1 MQHISWQDAP
11 ERCYVIGP
19 YLPPVARVSPG
30 EKFSVETLDAF
41 GNRVT
46 GPDTPPTKVLS
57 LPYVNPVTGP
67 IYVEGAEKGDTLS
80 VTIHEIKPSRD
91 FGVSATIPEFGG
103 LCGTSLTRTLN
114 EPLPE
119 RVWVH
124 PITDEGIIFDPNLDI
139 PKIPLEPF
147 YGTMGTAPELEAI
160 STLAP
165 GWHGGNMD
173 APDVCPGNIIYFPV
187 NVAGGLLHLGDGH
200 AAQGD
205 GEVSGVAVEIPT
217 FGTMTVDLIKGR
229 SIVTPRIENSEYIMT
244 VGNARPMEDAAR
256 IAFYELVRWITLEY
270 EIDRLSAYQLCSQ
283 VAKVRLA
290 NMVDI
295 LYTIV
300 AKFPRIYLPK
310 LREVT

>member
-19 YLPPVARVSPG
+19 YLPPIAKVSPG
-30 EKFSVETLDAF
+30 ETFIVETLDAF

-46 GPDTPPTKVLS
+46 SPDTPPTKVLS

-80 VTIHEIKPSRD
+80 VTIYDIKPARD

-119 RVWVH
+119 RVWIH

-187 NVAGGLLHLGDGH
+187 KVAGALLHLGDGH

-217 FGTMTVDLIKGR
+217 IGTMSVDLIKGK
-229 SIVTPRIENSEYIMT
+229 SIATPRIENQEFIMT

-256 IAFYELVRWITLEY
+256 IAFYELVRWLTTDY
-270 EIDRLSAYQLCSQ
+270 EIDPLNAYQLCSQ

-310 LREVT
+310 RREIT

>member
-19 YLPPVARVSPG
+19 YLPPVAIVSLG
-30 EKFSVETLDAF
+30 EMFRVETLYAF

-80 VTIHEIKPSRD
+80 VTIHDLKPARD

-119 RVWVH
+119 RVWIH
-124 PITDEGIIFDPNLDI
+124 PITEDGIIFDPNLDI

-147 YGTMGTAPELEAI
+147 YSTMGIAPELE
-160 STLAP
+160 
-165 GWHGGNMD
+165 
-173 APDVCPGNIIYFPV
+173 DVCPGNTIFFPV
-187 NVAGGLLHLGDGH
+187 NVPGALLHLGDGH

-217 FGTMTVDLIKGR
+217 IGTMTVDLIKGK
-229 SIVTPRIENSEYIMT
+229 SIASPRIENPEYIMT

-256 IAFYELVRWITLEY
+256 IAFYELVRWLTTDY
-270 EIDRLSAYQLCSQ
+270 EIDRLNAYQLCSQ

-300 AKFPRIYLPK
+300 AKFPKIYLP
-310 LREVT
+310 RQSDSR